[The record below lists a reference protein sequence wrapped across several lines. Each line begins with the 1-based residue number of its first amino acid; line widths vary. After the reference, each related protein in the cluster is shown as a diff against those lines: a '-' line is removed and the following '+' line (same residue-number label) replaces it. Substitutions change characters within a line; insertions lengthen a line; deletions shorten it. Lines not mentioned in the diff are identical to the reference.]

1 MSNEQILEE
10 LRKLKMHNSTP
21 DGVEQANIDH
31 EVEEIDES
39 INSYNERIAEL
50 EAKIADPSNYKY
62 NNENEERDFT
72 IELLQESF
80 ESQLETLDR
89 EDAEYRNIQE
99 IATKIFEI
107 YQKDITNLNFEIEAI
122 ERRLRKNEVAV
133 RKNIGIRLT
142 DEELAD
148 LQSEL
153 EEKRARI
160 SSYEAMSKLYVED
173 LKDYGELITANNRK
187 RQLILGKQNSLNR
200 LVENRKNNPITIDK
214 HQLRLDQD
222 ELSRLQ
228 AGLAAL
234 QSRKEYITYNP
245 NQEIDKLIAAIS
257 NGTQVES
264 TKELA
269 EEETTQLSETTVD
282 GQELINSLAKEVEEE
297 NQNTQ
302 VMPPFEKELVA
313 TEDDT
318 MIMPPLFGTTS
329 SYDNSTVV
337 TGEQNEEDDIIDLVA
352 APSDLDEEREAEIE
366 EAKQE
371 LKEKKK
377 DKGFVAL
384 WKKFTKKAKVITTTA
399 VALGLTGVLLLSLK
413 SCNAEKKPE
422 VDNTKDSISSGQVVD
437 NSDNNNNLDYDY
449 DSNTVTSPTIGNDNV
464 YDTVVTPNVTEP
476 TAPAPTAPEVTTP
489 ETTPTTPEA
498 TTPEVTVPEETI
510 PEVTTPETTPEK
522 EIIELEQ
529 GEKIANLEDV
539 LNGNINEDTVISHGD
554 EIGKNIDGAE
564 VKDYTE
570 EGSAQVEVEQ
580 KEEEN
585 VQETTGTSSKTPEE
599 IKKALE
605 EFMGGEITFDS
616 EDNQWLDEIQNGRS
630 R

>member
-50 EAKIADPSNYKY
+50 EAKIADPNNYKY
-62 NNENEERDFT
+62 NDENEERDFT
-72 IELLQESF
+72 VELLQESF

-99 IATKIFEI
+99 IAAKIFDI
-107 YQKDITNLNFEIEAI
+107 YQKDILTLNFEIEAI

-142 DEELAD
+142 DEEIAD

-153 EEKRARI
+153 EEKRARV
-160 SSYEAMSKLYVED
+160 SSFETMSKLYVED
-173 LKDYGELITANNRK
+173 LKDYGELITTNNRK

-200 LVENRKNNPITIDK
+200 IIENRKNNPITIDK

-228 AGLAAL
+228 AGVAAF
-234 QSRKEYITYNP
+234 QARKEYITYNP

-257 NGTQVES
+257 IGMQVED
-264 TKELA
+264 KK
-269 EEETTQLSETTVD
+269 EETTELNEPKLD
-282 GQELINSLAKEVEEE
+282 GQDLIDSLDREVETQEKQNE
-297 NQNTQ
+297 NTQ
-302 VMPPFEKELVA
+302 LMPPLEKDLVVS
-313 TEDDT
+313 DT
-318 MIMPPLFGTTS
+318 NTIVMPPLFESTS
-329 SYDNSTVV
+329 SHNNETVV
-337 TGEQNEEDDIIDLVA
+337 VGEQNEDDDIIDLVA
-352 APSDLDEEREAEIE
+352 APSDLDTEREAEIE
-366 EAKQE
+366 EAKKE

-413 SCNAEKKPE
+413 SCNTEKKPE
-422 VDNTKDSISSGQVVD
+422 VDHNKDSISSGQIVD
-437 NSDNNNNLDYDY
+437 NNTNDNELDYDY
-449 DSNTVTSPTIGNDNV
+449 ENNTIISPTIGDNDTS
-464 YDTVVTPNVTEP
+464 DIVTPDIPEP
-476 TAPAPTAPEVTTP
+476 
-489 ETTPTTPEA
+489 
-498 TTPEVTVPEETI
+498 TVPEETI
-510 PEVTTPETTPEK
+510 PEVTTPEITTPEETTPEPTIPEETVPEVTTPEK
-522 EIIELEQ
+522 EIIELQQ
-529 GEKIANLEDV
+529 GEAIANLEDV
-539 LNGNINEDTVISHGD
+539 LNNNINEDTVISHGD
-554 EIGKNIDGAE
+554 EVGKNIDGAE

-570 EGSAQVEVEQ
+570 EGNAQVELEQ
-580 KEEEN
+580 REEEK
-585 VQETTGTSSKTPEE
+585 QETNSSSSKTPEE
-599 IKKALE
+599 IKAALE